1 MVTVNEAKQLIIANA
16 ALLPA
21 ETRKLSRSTG
31 YVLAENIIA
40 PLSLPSFR
48 QSSMDGYAILHSDI
62 TSPQTVLK
70 VAGESKAG
78 QSDLEKLQPGTAMRI
93 FTGAPVPEGASAV
106 VMQEHTRL
114 ENGNVLIDEFPVPE
128 GKNVRKIGQQIMAG
142 SVALTA
148 GTYLSPGSIGFLQG
162 LGIQDVVVYPKPKV
176 GFLITGDELLQPGS
190 RMEPGK
196 IFESNSGMIA
206 AALEQE
212 GLGEVEIRY
221 AADTLDATIAALQLL
236 VEKNDIVLASGGI
249 SVGDYDFVGEAMEAV
264 GAETIFYKVR
274 QKPGKPLLFG
284 KKDQK
289 LFFALPGN
297 PASSLVCYY
306 EYVLPAIR
314 RMTGRTDIF
323 LKALQLPVKYG
334 YSFDGDR
341 DEFLKASIAGDYV
354 IALDGQESFSIR
366 SFALADA
373 IIYLPVSQNKVAAGD
388 LVEVHLLPF

>member
-21 ETRKLSRSTG
+21 VPRKLSESTG

-40 PLSLPSFR
+40 PLSLPSFT

-62 TSPQTVLK
+62 TSSQTILK

-78 QSDLEKLQPGTAMRI
+78 QSNLEKLQPGTAMRI
-93 FTGAPVPEGASAV
+93 FTGAQVPEGASAV
-106 VMQEHTRL
+106 VMQEHTKL
-114 ENGNVLIDEFPVPE
+114 ENGEVLINEFPVPE
-128 GKNVRKIGQQIMAG
+128 GKNVRKVGQQIMAG

-148 GTYLSPGSIGFLQG
+148 GTYLSPGGIGFLQG
-162 LGIQDVVVYPKPKV
+162 FSIQEIAVYPKPKV

-190 RMEPGK
+190 KMEPGK

-221 AADTLDATIAALQLL
+221 AADNLDATIAELQIL

-249 SVGDYDFVGEAMEAV
+249 SVGDYDFVGRAMEAV
-264 GAETIFYKVR
+264 GAETVFYKVR
-274 QKPGKPLLFG
+274 QKPGKPMLFA
-284 KKDQK
+284 KKEQK

-306 EYVLPAIR
+306 EYVLPA
-314 RMTGRTDIF
+314 
-323 LKALQLPVKYG
+323 
-334 YSFDGDR
+334 
-341 DEFLKASIAGDYV
+341 
-354 IALDGQESFSIR
+354 
-366 SFALADA
+366 
-373 IIYLPVSQNKVAAGD
+373 
-388 LVEVHLLPF
+388 